1 LKAALDIQPSEAK
14 ALNDLGIAFMRSGRA
29 TEGLD
34 AFQRGVAIEPT
45 NPQYRRNL
53 GQALLQMGRT
63 DEAKSYLRE

>member
-1 LKAALDIQPSEAK
+1 
-14 ALNDLGIAFMRSGRA
+14 MRSGRA
-29 TEGLD
+29 TEGL
-34 AFQRGVAIEPT
+34 GVAIEPT